1 MHRGF
6 VAACLGI
13 ALIGGCGGYPTE
25 PVAGR
30 TEGADAPGFELP
42 AAQGGTVAL
51 GDYRNKKDV
60 LLYFSMGPG

>member
-1 MHRGF
+1 MPL
-6 VAACLGI
+6 AAVML
-13 ALIGGCGGYPTE
+13 ASCGGYPTE

-30 TEGADAPGFELP
+30 TVGAKAPEFSLP